1 MALILQGKCNKKMI
15 SQPLQVH
22 LKDLNL
28 IQVKPD
34 SLDHSEMELQWG
46 SEK

>member
-1 MALILQGKCNKKMI
+1 MALILQGKSNKNVI
-15 SQPLQVH
+15 SQVH

>member
-1 MALILQGKCNKKMI
+1 MI

-22 LKDLNL
+22 LKDWNL

-46 SEK
+46 SEKWTSMGFEW